1 MALPIALAAGRALI
15 PAAGRAVAPYIGR
28 QVAKRGSSAVIP
40 LSQRGI
46 GTFFPKIFGKGAGKA
61 KGAGF
66 GAGAR
71 SAFNRTKG
79 ALGTV
84 FSPKVTLPLTAG
96 LVAADPNSG
105 FRKKLANEEYASALG
120 SLGLSLAGA
129 AVGGKALKGIG
140 GLLGGRGRAAQ
151 GLLGLGG
158 TVGGFLGGGTLGN
171 VLGKK
176 VDGLFP
182 KPMPTLPEMGGQAIA
197 QGIEGL
203 GELAGSGEN
212 IKNTLQDVGGLYAQG
227 KIMDALGFPQADQYA
242 DMELRNYLGSKLLGQ
257 PLETIPNIGLGSGLG
272 SLGQYSQTDS
282 NYSQIIN
289 NPYKEQIKNSQGLS
303 SLTDE
308 DIMIFLADYNN
319 GPTGKK
325 SDKVFDKNGNLK
337 PESVRMLMLV
347 QALQQPT
354 NLPVNNAQNDVQA
367 RNMQARM
374 DIQNQLGGK
383 FKTIDPNQL
392 YPTYTQPNVAI
403 NNGMANGG
411 EVARRVPDVSFSRY
425 AQGGVANLMDGGAA
439 NGPGTGTSDSIPAR
453 LSDGEF
459 VMTADAVR
467 GMGEGDRAEGVRKM
481 YELMNSLEIR

>member
-1 MALPIALAAGRALI
+1 MAYQVPALI
-15 PAAGRAVAPYIGR
+15 GSRAVVPYI
-28 QVAKRGSSAVIP
+28 KRGLPTLFNKVSS
-40 LSQRGI
+40 L
-46 GTFFPKIFGKGAGKA
+46 FGR
-61 KGAGF
+61 

-71 SAFNRTKG
+71 SKGAGGIKSLYNKTKG

-96 LVAADPNSG
+96 FVAADPNSG

-129 AVGGKALKGIG
+129 GLGGKALKGIG
-140 GLLGGRGRAAQ
+140 GLSKLGRGRGAQ
-151 GLLGLGG
+151 GLLGLTGM
-158 TVGGFLGGGTLGN
+158 TGGFFGGGALGN

-176 VDGLFP
+176 IDNLSP
-182 KPMPTLPEMGGQAIA
+182 KKMPSLPEIGGQALA
-197 QGIEGL
+197 QGITGL

-257 PLETIPNIGLGSGLG
+257 SLETIPNIALGSGLG
-272 SLGQYSQTDS
+272 SLGQYSQTDN

-303 SLTDE
+303 SITDE

-354 NLPVNNAQNDVQA
+354 NLPVNNARNDVQA

-403 NNGMANGG
+403 NNGMA
-411 EVARRVPDVSFSRY
+411 E
-425 AQGGVANLMDGGAA
+425 GGVVNLMDGGAA

-459 VMTADAVR
+459 VMTAEAVR
-467 GMGEGDRAEGVRKM
+467 NAGDGDRAEGVRKM
-481 YELMNSLEIR
+481 YELMNSLEAR

>member
-1 MALPIALAAGRALI
+1 MALPALLAAAAGRALI

-46 GTFFPKIFGKGAGKA
+46 GTFFPKIFGKGAGKGAGKA

-71 SAFNRTKG
+71 SAFNNAK
-79 ALGTV
+79 
-84 FSPKVTLPLTAG
+84 
-96 LVAADPNSG
+96 
-105 FRKKLANEEYASALG
+105 SALG
-120 SLGLSLAGA
+120 KSGKYLNRALFNPYLQTAAMLGPSVLNEESGLRQDIRDGNYLRAG
-129 AVGGKALKGIG
+129 LT
-140 GLLGGRGRAAQ
+140 GL
-151 GLLGLGG
+151 G
-158 TVGGFLGGGTLGN
+158 TVGGYGLARGLMGKAGFGA
-171 VLGKK
+171 LGKGIAGIAGAGAGNRAGFNLTPEAK
-176 VDGLFP
+176 NA
-182 KPMPTLPEMGGQAIA
+182 TLPEMGGQAFA

-242 DMELRNYLGSKLLGQ
+242 DMELRNYLGSKLLGES
-257 PLETIPNIGLGSGLG
+257 LETIPNIGLGSGLG
-272 SLGQYSQTDS
+272 SIGQYSQTDD

-303 SLTDE
+303 SVTDE
-308 DIMIFLADYNN
+308 DLMIFLADYKN

-325 SDKVFDKNGNLK
+325 SDKVFDKNGKLK
-337 PESVRMLMLV
+337 PESVRMLMLF

-354 NLPVNNAQNDVQA
+354 NLPVNNAQNDAQA

-374 DIQNQLGGK
+374 DIQNQFGGK

-403 NNGMANGG
+403 NNGMADGG
-411 EVARRVPDVSFSRY
+411 EVRRRVPDISFSRY
-425 AQGGVANLMDGGAA
+425 AEGGVANLMNGGAA

-459 VMTADAVR
+459 VMTADAVKN
-467 GMGEGDRAEGVRKM
+467 MGEGDRAEGVRKM
-481 YELMNSLEIR
+481 YELMNSLETR

>member
-1 MALPIALAAGRALI
+1 MVYGV
-15 PAAGRAVAPYIGR
+15 PAVITGTRAVVPYLSRGLPTLFNKVSSLFGR
-28 QVAKRGSSAVIP
+28 GAGAGS
-40 LSQRGI
+40 
-46 GTFFPKIFGKGAGKA
+46 KGAGGIKSLLNKA
-61 KGAGF
+61 KGTIGRSGKFVGKALFNPYLTTAAMLGPSVFNPESGLRQDIRDGNYLRAGMTGLGTLGGYGLAKGLAKRSGLGGISSGILGLAGAGVGNRAGF
-66 GAGAR
+66 
-71 SAFNRTKG
+71 N
-79 ALGTV
+79 
-84 FSPKVTLPLTAG
+84 FSPK
-96 LVAADPNSG
+96 S
-105 FRKKLANEEYASALG
+105 E
-120 SLGLSLAGA
+120 
-129 AVGGKALKGIG
+129 
-140 GLLGGRGRAAQ
+140 
-151 GLLGLGG
+151 
-158 TVGGFLGGGTLGN
+158 
-171 VLGKK
+171 
-176 VDGLFP
+176 
-182 KPMPTLPEMGGQAIA
+182 MPSLPEIGGQAIA
-197 QGIEGL
+197 QGITGL

-212 IKNTLQDVGGLYAQG
+212 IKNTLQDLGGLYAQG

-257 PLETIPNIGLGSGLG
+257 SLETIPNIALGSGLG
-272 SLGQYSQTDS
+272 SLGQYSQTDN

-303 SLTDE
+303 SITDE

-354 NLPVNNAQNDVQA
+354 NLPVNNARNDVQA

-403 NNGMANGG
+403 NAPRTG
-411 EVARRVPDVSFSRY
+411 Y
-425 AQGGVANLMDGGAA
+425 ADGGVASFPDLSGDGKITKKDILMGRGVDLRDGGEAS
-439 NGPGTGTSDSIPAR
+439 GPGTGTSDSIPAR

-459 VMTADAVR
+459 VMTAEAVR
-467 GMGEGDRAEGVRKM
+467 NAGDGDRAEGVRKM
-481 YELMNSLEIR
+481 YELMNSLEAR